1 MMDILNYH
9 TTRNCHCVLTVTAGQ
24 GETAAVSDWDKQCA
38 CSTIDGDAGA
48 HQCSVRAPLA
58 DTHHVVGKAARFTF
72 SKEPT
77 NHSLSMCNAVRV
89 ESTQCNCSMA
99 NQCSCSVARHFIHP
113 RPSSCWATN
122 HTTSCMPLPQYHE
135 IYEGTNTCNAHTV
148 KIRLSP
154 AGQSPSTKCY
164 HCRCLRIPGPGQM
177 IHREGPPSPSH
188 QAHARRH
195 TSAVPLA
202 PNPTTPTMS

>member
-1 MMDILNYH
+1 MLDLVLNFSAFSFARCMMDILNYH
-9 TTRNCHCVLTVTAGQ
+9 TTRNCHCALTVTAGQ

-89 ESTQCNCSMA
+89 ESTQINATAVWQINAAAVWHDIS
-99 NQCSCSVARHFIHP
+99 FI
-113 RPSSCWATN
+113 R
-122 HTTSCMPLPQYHE
+122 
-135 IYEGTNTCNAHTV
+135 V
-148 KIRLSP
+148 RLP
-154 AGQSPSTKCY
+154 AGQQIIPLHVCHCHNTMRST
-164 HCRCLRIPGPGQM
+164 RARI
-177 IHREGPPSPSH
+177 HV
-188 QAHARRH
+188 
-195 TSAVPLA
+195 TL
-202 PNPTTPTMS
+202 TL